1 MDALLLYIQDT
12 LLKQVRYLR
21 SNSRFCANSAI
32 FYETACL
39 LLGVVLSCYGQNGV
53 SMSCRVVCLKFCRFA
68 GDGDKCYMRGTM
80 DERANALEIDLQE
93 LLLVYLRKWWIIIL
107 CLAIGASVALGFTWK
122 FVTPQYRASI
132 SIYVN
137 NSRGAEDMDYLSSSD
152 LTAAQR
158 LVNTYV
164 SIAKS
169 DRVLDRIAENLG
181 GDYTSSELAR
191 MITAKQMN
199 ETEIFQIYVINE
211 DPVEAARIA
220 NAAAEVAPAEIS
232 NLIEGTSARLIDL
245 AKIPT
250 SRYSPSYSR
259 SVLIGGAIGLVLALL
274 VLTIFHLKDTR
285 IKDENDLTSLFELPV
300 LGRIP
305 NFEFISAGSSYGYSS
320 TETEKE
326 AVEK

>member
-1 MDALLLYIQDT
+1 
-12 LLKQVRYLR
+12 
-21 SNSRFCANSAI
+21 
-32 FYETACL
+32 
-39 LLGVVLSCYGQNGV
+39 
-53 SMSCRVVCLKFCRFA
+53 
-68 GDGDKCYMRGTM
+68 MRGIM
-80 DERANALEIDLQE
+80 DERSNTLEIDLQE
-93 LLLVYLRKWWIIIL
+93 LLLVYLRKWWILFL
-107 CLAIGASVALGFTWK
+107 CLVVGASVALGFTWR
-122 FVTPQYRASI
+122 FVTPTYRTSI

-137 NSRGAEDMDYLSSSD
+137 NNRGAEDMDYLSSSD

-169 DRVLDRIAENLG
+169 DRVLDKISEKLD
-181 GDYTSSELAR
+181 GDYTAAQLSG
-191 MITAKQMN
+191 MISAKQMN
-199 ETEIFQIYVINE
+199 ETEIFQIFVVSS

-220 NAAAEVAPAEIS
+220 NAAAEVAPNEIS
-232 NLIEGTSARLIDL
+232 NLIEGTSARVIDL

-259 SVLIGGAIGLVLALL
+259 SAFLGGVIGLVLALV

-305 NFEFISAGSSYGYSS
+305 NFEFISAGNTYGSSYGYSS
-320 TETEKE
+320 KSAEKE
-326 AVEK
+326 AVEE